1 MKKFRFGIIS
11 TANIGLNHVIPAMH
25 KSSTIEVAAIS
36 SRNLVAAQQA
46 ATRLAIPTAYG
57 SYEELL
63 ADPTLDAIYNPL
75 PNHLHAEWSAKA
87 ADAGRHVLCEKPL
100 AMNSKEAQE
109 LHDYFAAKG
118 LLLNEA
124 FMYRTHPRW
133 KKVKQLVDDGA
144 IGELVSIHSTFCYFN
159 DDPDNIRSVWAKGGG
174 ALMDIGCY
182 PISAA
187 RYLTGSEP
195 EIVGAALRNAPGS
208 EVDTAGAGTL
218 AFGDVLATF
227 LISTRASNEQRV
239 HISGSM
245 GRIDIEMPYN
255 PPVDEPTHI
264 AITTRAGQEVIAIP
278 TTDQYQMQG
287 EAFARAVTEG
297 EPTTMSAAD
306 TVGNMR
312 VIEQVFEFAGADRLP
327 QVWFSR

>member
-11 TANIGLNHVIPAMH
+11 TASIGLNHVIPAMQ

-36 SRNLVAAQQA
+36 SRNLAVAQEA
-46 ATRLAIPTAYG
+46 ATRLRIPAAYG

-63 ADPTLDAIYNPL
+63 ADATLDAIYNPL

-87 ADAGRHVLCEKPL
+87 ADAGKHVLCEKPL
-100 AMNSKEAQE
+100 AMNSEEAQE

-118 LLLNEA
+118 LVLNEA

-144 IGELVSIHSTFCYFN
+144 IGELVSIHSTFCYFD
-159 DDPDNIRSVWAKGGG
+159 DDPDNIRAVWAKGGG

-182 PISAA
+182 PISMA

-195 EIVGAALRNAPGS
+195 EVVGAALRNADGS
-208 EVDTAGAGTL
+208 EVDTAGAATL

-227 LISTRASNEQRV
+227 LVSTRAGNEQRV
-239 HISGSM
+239 HISGSS

-255 PPVDEPTHI
+255 APVDEPTYI
-264 AITTRAGQEVIAIP
+264 AITTQAGREAVEIP
-278 TTDQYQMQG
+278 TTDQYQIQG

-297 EPTTMSAAD
+297 EPTAMSAAD

-312 VIEQVFEFAGADRLP
+312 VIDKVFELAGAEPLP
-327 QVWFSR
+327 QVWFNR